1 MRDLVRAYIV
11 GNLDR
16 RGFLKG
22 MAASGFTV
30 TAAESVL
37 AALAPMVS
45 AQAAGAAADG
55 VRTVEGTGAYL
66 LLQQLKAAGVKHVF
80 YGNGTS
86 SAAML
91 DAMVGDND
99 INLILGPEEGIV
111 TAMASGYAL
120 ASNQPTFVNVHGTVG
135 TANQM
140 LNMFNSKRDG
150 DPLVVSSFS
159 KSTAG
164 TGRDN
169 FEEVD
174 DLVGMTKEFTRWS
187 FEVPMASR
195 VPELLRNAMRISTTP
210 PGGATY
216 LAIPTNVSEAV
227 AKADIYPRE
236 LFTVPI
242 RTRPD
247 PKDIEKAA
255 QILLQARKPF
265 MLVGLDVHR
274 SDAYDEVLQLAE
286 LLGMQVMQ
294 GLSPFT
300 DFPTDH
306 PLYIG
311 QSDRSFTAF
320 RSLDGAD
327 VLINMGS
334 PMLYQEGAAP
344 VVSSDWKIIDI
355 RNVPND
361 VARWTGDV
369 VPIAADV
376 KETAKSLVEAVSTAM
391 TADDKAKAK
400 ERYDWIA
407 DFNRKVWQTRQQMAD
422 ERKDL
427 TPITYEHIAI
437 EAQRQLEPDAIIT
450 HEFNSAM
457 PRVLPWLTFGKNK
470 KQLYGRTLG
479 SGLGWSVGAAIGI
492 KMAQPNRQTVC
503 LVGDGAFLM
512 GQIEALWAARR
523 FEAPVLYVVFNNHSF
538 NDTRM
543 RVTAIASRLRESK
556 LDMGSYLGNPNV
568 SFETAAK
575 AFDVNGA
582 TVTQPGELAPALER
596 GIKELKDGRPFVLDV
611 MSERI
616 GLLADSTWY
625 PKYSI
630 AEQRTKQV

>member
-1 MRDLVRAYIV
+1 MRDLVKAFIAGR
-11 GNLDR
+11 LDR
-16 RGFLKG
+16 RAFLKA
-22 MAASGFTV
+22 MAASGFTL
-30 TAAESVL
+30 ASAESVL
-37 AALAPMVS
+37 TALTPMVS
-45 AQAAGAAADG
+45 AQAAGNG
-55 VRTVEGTGAYL
+55 VRTIEGTGAYL
-66 LLQQLKAAGVKHVF
+66 LVQQLKAAGVKHVF

-99 INLILGPEEGIV
+99 IHLILGPEEGIV

-120 ASNQPTFVNVHGTVG
+120 ASNAPTFVNVHGTVG

-140 LNMFNSKRDG
+140 LNMFNAKRDG

-159 KSTAG
+159 KSTEG

-169 FEEVD
+169 FEEID

-187 FEVPMASR
+187 FEAPMASR

-216 LAIPTNVSEAV
+216 LAIPTNVSTAV
-227 AKADIYPRE
+227 AKADIYPKE
-236 LFTVPI
+236 LFTVAL
-242 RTRPD
+242 RTKPD
-247 PKDIEKAA
+247 PREIEKAA
-255 QILLQARKPF
+255 QILIEARKPF
-265 MLVGLDVHR
+265 MLVGLEVWR
-274 SDAYDEVLQLAE
+274 CDAYDEVLQLAE

-294 GLSPFT
+294 GLSPYT

-320 RSLDGAD
+320 RSLEGVD

-344 VVSSDWKIIDI
+344 VAGPDWKIIEC
-355 RNVPND
+355 RSVPND
-361 VARWTGDV
+361 VARWSADT
-369 VPIAADV
+369 VPIVADI
-376 KETAKSLVEAVSTAM
+376 KETAKALVEAVRTAM
-391 TADDKAKAK
+391 TPADKAKAK
-400 ERYDWIA
+400 ERFDWIA
-407 DFNRKVWQTRQQMAD
+407 DFNRKVALTRAQMAD
-422 ERKDL
+422 ERKDMV
-427 TPITYEHIAI
+427 PIGYEHIGI
-437 EAQRQLEPDAIIT
+437 EAQKQLEPDAIIT

-457 PRVLPWLTFGKNK
+457 PRVLPWLTFGKGK
-470 KQLYGRTLG
+470 KELFGRTLG
-479 SGLGWSVGAAIGI
+479 SGLGWSVGASIGI
-492 KMAQPNRQTVC
+492 KMAKPNRQTVC

-523 FEAPVLYVVFNNHSF
+523 FEAPVLYIVFNNRSF

-543 RVTAIASRLRESK
+543 RVTAVAPKLRESK
-556 LDMGSYLGNPNV
+556 LDMGSYLGNPDV

-582 TVTQPGELAPALER
+582 TVTKPGEIAPALAR
-596 GIKELKDGRPFVLDV
+596 GIKELKDGRPFVLDIV
-611 MSERI
+611 SERV
-616 GLLADSTWY
+616 GLLAESSWY

-630 AEQRTKQV
+630 AERRTKLV

>member
-1 MRDLVRAYIV
+1 MRDLVQAFIAGR
-11 GNLDR
+11 LDR

-30 TAAESVL
+30 AAAESVL
-37 AALAPMVS
+37 ATLAPMVS
-45 AQAAGAAADG
+45 AQAAGAG
-55 VRTVEGTGAYL
+55 VRTVEGTGAFL
-66 LLQQLKAAGVKHVF
+66 LIQQLKAAGVKHVF

-91 DAMVGDND
+91 DAMVGDTD

-120 ASNQPTFVNVHGTVG
+120 ASNAPTFVNVHGTVG

-140 LNMFNSKRDG
+140 LNMFNAKRDG

-159 KSTAG
+159 KSTEG
-164 TGRDN
+164 SGRDN
-169 FEEVD
+169 FEEID
-174 DLVGMTKEFTRWS
+174 DLVDMTKQFTRWS

-210 PGGATY
+210 PGGATF
-216 LAIPTNVSEAV
+216 LSIPTNVAEAV

-247 PKDIEKAA
+247 PRQIEKAA
-255 QILLQARKPF
+255 QILIEARKTF
-265 MLVGLDVHR
+265 MLVGLEVWR
-274 SDAYDEVLQLAE
+274 SNAYDEVLQLAE
-286 LLGMQVMQ
+286 LLGMQVVQ
-294 GLSPFT
+294 GLSPYT

-306 PLYIG
+306 PLYVG
-311 QSDRSFTAF
+311 QTDRAFTAF
-320 RSLDGAD
+320 RSLDDAD
-327 VLINMGS
+327 VLLNMGS

-344 VVSSDWKIIDI
+344 VVSPDWKIIEI
-355 RNVPND
+355 RSVPND
-361 VARWTGDV
+361 VARWTADT
-369 VPIAADV
+369 VPIVADV
-376 KETAKSLVEAVSTAM
+376 KEAAKALVEAVSTAM
-391 TADDKAKAK
+391 TPDHKAKAK

-407 DFNRKVWQTRQQMAD
+407 DFNRKVAQTREAMAE
-422 ERKDL
+422 ERKDQI
-427 TPITYEHIAI
+427 PIAWEHVAR
-437 EAQRQLEPDAIIT
+437 EAQRQLEPDAIIA

-457 PRVLPWLTFGKNK
+457 PRVLPWLTFGRGK
-470 KQLYGRTLG
+470 KELFGRTLG
-479 SGLGWSVGAAIGI
+479 SGLGWSVGAAVGI
-492 KMAQPNRQTVC
+492 KMAKPDRQTAC
-503 LVGDGAFLM
+503 LIGDGAFLM

-523 FEAPVLYVVFNNHSF
+523 FEAPVLYVVFNNRSF

-543 RVTAIASRLRESK
+543 RVSAIAPRLRESK
-556 LDMGSYLGNPNV
+556 LDMGSYLGNPDV

-582 TVTQPGELAPALER
+582 TVTRPGEVAPALAR
-596 GIKELKDGRPFVLDV
+596 GIKELKDGRPFVIDV
-611 MSERI
+611 VAERV

-630 AEQRTKQV
+630 AERRTKLV

>member
-1 MRDLVRAYIV
+1 MRDLVQAYIV
-11 GNLDR
+11 GRLDR

-30 TAAESVL
+30 AAAESVL
-37 AALAPMVS
+37 ATLAPMVS
-45 AQAAGAAADG
+45 AQAAQGDI
-55 VRTVEGTGAYL
+55 RTVEGTGAYL
-66 LLQQLKAAGVKHVF
+66 LIQQLKAAGVKHVF

-91 DAMVGDND
+91 DAMVDDKD
-99 INLILGPEEGIV
+99 ISVILGPEEGIV

-120 ASNQPTFVNVHGTVG
+120 ASNEPTFVNVHGTVG

-140 LNMFNSKRDG
+140 LNMFNAKRDG

-159 KSTAG
+159 KSTEG

-169 FEEVD
+169 FEEID
-174 DLVGMTKEFTRWS
+174 DLVDMTKQFTRWS
-187 FEVPMASR
+187 FEAPMASR

-210 PGGATY
+210 PGGATF
-216 LAIPTNVSEAV
+216 LAIPTNVSEQV
-227 AKADIYPRE
+227 AKAQIYPRE

-242 RTRPD
+242 RTKPD
-247 PKDIEKAA
+247 PREIEKAA
-255 QILLQARKPF
+255 QILLQARQPF
-265 MLVGLDVHR
+265 MLVGIDVWR
-274 SDAYDEVLQLAE
+274 CDAYDEVLQLAE
-286 LLGMQVMQ
+286 LLGTQVVQ
-294 GLSPFT
+294 GLSPYT

-311 QSDRSFTAF
+311 QSDRAFTGF
-320 RSLDGAD
+320 RSLEGAD

-344 VVSSDWKIIDI
+344 VVSPDWKIIEV
-355 RNVPND
+355 RSVPND
-361 VARWTGDV
+361 MARWTPDT
-369 VPIAADV
+369 VPIVADL
-376 KETAKSLVEAVSTAM
+376 KESAKALVEAVSSAM
-391 TADDKAKAK
+391 TANDRAKAKA
-400 ERYDWIA
+400 RTDWIA
-407 DFNRKVWQTRQQMAD
+407 DFNRKVWLTREQMAE
-422 ERKDL
+422 ERKDQI
-427 TPITYEHIAI
+427 PIAWEHVAR

-450 HEFNSAM
+450 HEFNSSM
-457 PRVLPWLTFGKNK
+457 PRVLPWLTFGRGK
-470 KQLYGRTLG
+470 KELFGRSLG

-492 KMAQPNRQTVC
+492 KMAKPDRQTVC

-523 FEAPVLYVVFNNHSF
+523 FEAPVLYVVFNNRSF

-543 RVTAIASRLRESK
+543 RVSAVAPRLRESGRD
-556 LDMGSYLGNPNV
+556 LGSYLGNPDV

-582 TVTQPGELAPALER
+582 TVTRPGEVAPALAR
-596 GIKELKDGRPFVLDV
+596 GIKELKDGRPFVIDV
-611 MSERI
+611 VAERV

-630 AEQRTKQV
+630 AERRTKPV

>member
-1 MRDLVRAYIV
+1 MRDLVHAFIAGR
-11 GNLDR
+11 LDR

-30 TAAESVL
+30 AAAESVL
-37 AALAPMVS
+37 ATLTPMVS
-45 AQAAGAAADG
+45 AQAAAGG
-55 VRTVEGTGAYL
+55 IRTVEGTGAYL
-66 LLQQLKAAGVKHVF
+66 LVQQLKAAGVKHVF

-91 DAMVGDND
+91 DAMVGDKD
-99 INLILGPEEGIV
+99 INLILGPEEGVV

-120 ASNQPTFVNVHGTVG
+120 ASNEPTFVNVHGTVG

-159 KSTAG
+159 KSTEG

-169 FEEVD
+169 FEEID
-174 DLVGMTKEFTRWS
+174 DLVGLTKQFTRWS
-187 FEVPMASR
+187 FEAPMAGR
-195 VPELLRNAMRISTTP
+195 VPELLRNAMRIATTP
-210 PGGATY
+210 PGGSTY
-216 LAIPTNVSEAV
+216 LAIPTNVSEQV
-227 AKADIYPRE
+227 ARAEIYPRE

-242 RTRPD
+242 RAKPD
-247 PKDIEKAA
+247 PRQIEQAA
-255 QILLQARKPF
+255 QILLQAKSPF
-265 MLVGLDVHR
+265 MLVGLDVWR
-274 SDAYDEVLQLAE
+274 SGAYDEVLQLAE
-286 LLGMQVMQ
+286 LIGMPVVE
-294 GLSPFT
+294 GLSPYT

-306 PLYIG
+306 PLYVG
-311 QSDRSFTAF
+311 QSDRSFTEF
-320 RSLDGAD
+320 RMLEGAD
-327 VLINMGS
+327 AMINMGS

-344 VVSSDWKIIDI
+344 VIDSNWKIIEV
-355 RNVPND
+355 RSVPD
-361 VARWTGDV
+361 DEARWTPDT
-369 VPIAADV
+369 VPIVADV
-376 KETAKSLVEAVSTAM
+376 KEVAKALVEAVSTAM
-391 TADDKAKAK
+391 TADDRAKAK
-400 ERYDWIA
+400 DRTAAMAE
-407 DFNRKVWQTRQQMAD
+407 FNRKLAETRHELAE
-422 ERKDL
+422 ERKDQV
-427 TPITYEHIAI
+427 PITYEHIAI

-450 HEFNSAM
+450 HEFNSGTH
-457 PRVLPWLTFGKNK
+457 RILPWMTFGKGK
-470 KQLYGRTLG
+470 KELFGRTLG

-492 KMAQPNRQTVC
+492 KMAKPDRQTVC

-523 FEAPVLYVVFNNHSF
+523 FEAPVLYVVFNNRSF

-543 RVTAIASRLRESK
+543 RVTAVAPRLRQAG
-556 LDMGSYLGNPNV
+556 LDMGSYLGSPDV

-582 TVTQPGELAPALER
+582 TVTQPGQLAAALGR

-611 MSERI
+611 VSERI

>member
-1 MRDLVRAYIV
+1 MRDLVQAFIAGRV
-11 GNLDR
+11 DR

-30 TAAESVL
+30 AAAESVL
-37 AALAPMVS
+37 ATLAPMVR
-45 AQAAGAAADG
+45 AQAAGAG
-55 VRTVEGTGAYL
+55 VRTVEGTGAFL
-66 LLQQLKAAGVKHVF
+66 LIAQLKAAGVKHVF

-120 ASNQPTFVNVHGTVG
+120 ASNEPTFVNVHGTVG

-140 LNMFNSKRDG
+140 LNMFNAKRDG

-159 KSTAG
+159 KSTEG

-169 FEEVD
+169 FEEID
-174 DLVGMTKEFTRWS
+174 DLVGMTKQFTRWS
-187 FEVPMASR
+187 FEVPTASR

-210 PGGATY
+210 PGGATF
-216 LAIPTNVSEAV
+216 LSIPTNVSTAV
-227 AKADIYPRE
+227 AKAEIYPRE

-242 RTRPD
+242 RTQPD
-247 PKDIEKAA
+247 PRQIEKAA
-255 QILLQARKPF
+255 QILIEARKPF
-265 MLVGLDVHR
+265 MLVGLDVWR
-274 SDAYDEVLQLAE
+274 SDGYDEVLQLAE
-286 LLGMQVMQ
+286 LLGMQVVQ
-294 GLSPFT
+294 GLSPYT

-311 QSDRSFTAF
+311 QSDRAFTGF
-320 RSLDGAD
+320 RSLEGAD
-327 VLINMGS
+327 VLVNMGS
-334 PMLYQEGAAP
+334 PMLYQEGATP
-344 VVSSDWKIIDI
+344 VVGSDWKIIEI
-355 RNVPND
+355 RSVPND
-361 VARWTGDV
+361 VARWNADA
-369 VPIAADV
+369 VPIVADV
-376 KETAKSLVEAVSTAM
+376 KAAAKALVEAVSAAM

-407 DFNRKVWQTRQQMAD
+407 DFNRKVGLTREAMAE
-422 ERKDL
+422 ERKDQI
-427 TPITYEHIAI
+427 PIAWEHVAR

-450 HEFNSAM
+450 HEFNSSM
-457 PRVLPWLTFGKNK
+457 PRVLPWLTFGRGK
-470 KQLYGRTLG
+470 KELFGRTLG

-492 KMAQPNRQTVC
+492 KMAKPDRQTVC

-523 FEAPVLYVVFNNHSF
+523 FEAPVLYVVFNNRSF

-543 RVTAIASRLRESK
+543 RVSAIAPRLRESK
-556 LDMGSYLGNPNV
+556 LDLGSYLGNPDV

-582 TVTQPGELAPALER
+582 TVTRPGEVAPALAR
-596 GIKELKDGRPFVLDV
+596 GIKELKDGRPFVIDV
-611 MSERI
+611 VAERV
-616 GLLADSTWY
+616 GLLADSVWY

-630 AEQRTKQV
+630 AERRTKQV

>member
-1 MRDLVRAYIV
+1 MRDLVRAYIA
-11 GNLDR
+11 GNIDR
-16 RGFLKG
+16 RAFLKS

-30 TAAESVL
+30 AAAESVL
-37 AALAPMVS
+37 ATLAPMVA
-45 AQAAGAAADG
+45 AQAAGEG
-55 VRTVEGTGAYL
+55 IRTVEGNGAYL
-66 LLQQLKAAGVKHVF
+66 LVQQLKAAGVKHVF

-91 DAMVGDND
+91 DAMVGDDD

-120 ASNQPTFVNVHGTVG
+120 ASNEPTFVNVHGTVG

-159 KSTAG
+159 KSTEG
-164 TGRDN
+164 SGRDN

-174 DLVGMTKEFTRWS
+174 DLIDMTKQFTRWS
-187 FEVPMASR
+187 FEVPTASR

-216 LAIPTNVSEAV
+216 LAIPTNVSEQV
-227 AKADIYPRE
+227 AKAEIYPRE

-247 PKDIEKAA
+247 PAEIEKAA
-255 QILLQARKPF
+255 KILLQARKPF
-265 MLVGLDVHR
+265 MLVGLEVWR
-274 SDAYDEVLQLAE
+274 SDAYGEVLQLAE
-286 LLGMQVMQ
+286 LLGMQVVQ
-294 GLSPFT
+294 GLSPYT

-311 QSDRSFTAF
+311 ENDRSFTEF
-320 RSLDGAD
+320 RSLEGAD
-327 VLINMGS
+327 VLLNMGS

-344 VVSSDWKIIDI
+344 VVGSDWKIIEV
-355 RNVPND
+355 RSVPND
-361 VARWTGDV
+361 VARWNADTVPIVGDV
-369 VPIAADV
+369 KQAA
-376 KETAKSLVEAVSTAM
+376 KALVEAVSTAM

-400 ERYDWIA
+400 DRTDWIA
-407 DFNRKVWQTRQQMAD
+407 DFNRKVWQTRQQMAE

-427 TPITYEHIAI
+427 IPIGFEHIAI
-437 EAQRQLEPDAIIT
+437 EAQKQLEPDAIIT
-450 HEFNSAM
+450 HEFNSGTH
-457 PRVLPWLTFGKNK
+457 RIFPWLTFGRGK
-470 KQLYGRTLG
+470 KELFGRTLG
-479 SGLGWSVGAAIGI
+479 SGLGWSVGAAVGI
-492 KMAQPNRQTVC
+492 KMAKPDRQTVC
-503 LVGDGAFLM
+503 LLGDGAFLM

-523 FEAPVLYVVFNNHSF
+523 FEAPVLYVVFNNRSF

-543 RVTAIASRLRESK
+543 RVTAVAPRLREAK
-556 LDMGSYLGNPNV
+556 LDMGSYLGSPDV

-582 TVTQPGELAPALER
+582 TVTKPGELGPAMAR

-611 MSERI
+611 VSERI
-616 GLLADSTWY
+616 GWLADSTWY

-630 AEQRTKQV
+630 AERRTKQV

>member
-1 MRDLVRAYIV
+1 MRDLVQAYIV
-11 GNLDR
+11 GRLDR

-30 TAAESVL
+30 AAAESVL
-37 AALAPMVS
+37 ATLAPMVS
-45 AQAAGAAADG
+45 AQAAQGDI
-55 VRTVEGTGAYL
+55 RTVEGTGAYL
-66 LLQQLKAAGVKHVF
+66 LIQQLKAAGVKHVF

-91 DAMVGDND
+91 DAMVDDKD
-99 INLILGPEEGIV
+99 ISVILGPEEGIV

-120 ASNQPTFVNVHGTVG
+120 ASNEPTFVNVHGTVG

-140 LNMFNSKRDG
+140 LNMFNAKRDG

-159 KSTAG
+159 KSTEG

-169 FEEVD
+169 FEEID
-174 DLVGMTKEFTRWS
+174 DLVDMTKQFTRWS
-187 FEVPMASR
+187 FEAPMASR

-210 PGGATY
+210 PGGATF
-216 LAIPTNVSEAV
+216 LAIPTNVSEQV
-227 AKADIYPRE
+227 AKAQIYPRE

-242 RTRPD
+242 RTKPD
-247 PKDIEKAA
+247 PREIEKAA
-255 QILLQARKPF
+255 QILLQARQPF
-265 MLVGLDVHR
+265 MLVGIDVWR
-274 SDAYDEVLQLAE
+274 CDAYDEVLQLAE
-286 LLGMQVMQ
+286 LLGMQVVQ
-294 GLSPFT
+294 GLSPYT

-311 QSDRSFTAF
+311 QSDRAFTGF
-320 RSLDGAD
+320 RSLEGAD

-344 VVSSDWKIIDI
+344 VVSPDWKIIEV
-355 RNVPND
+355 RSVPND
-361 VARWTGDV
+361 MARWTPDT
-369 VPIAADV
+369 VPIVADL
-376 KETAKSLVEAVSTAM
+376 KESAKALVEAVSSAM
-391 TADDKAKAK
+391 TANDRAKAKA
-400 ERYDWIA
+400 RTDWIA
-407 DFNRKVWQTRQQMAD
+407 DFNRKVWLTREQMAE
-422 ERKDL
+422 ERKDQI
-427 TPITYEHIAI
+427 PIAWEHVAR

-450 HEFNSAM
+450 HEFNSSM
-457 PRVLPWLTFGKNK
+457 PRVLPWLTFGRGK
-470 KQLYGRTLG
+470 KELFGRSLG

-492 KMAQPNRQTVC
+492 KMAKPDRQTVC

-523 FEAPVLYVVFNNHSF
+523 FEAPVLYVVFNNRSF

-543 RVTAIASRLRESK
+543 RVSAVAPRLRESGRD
-556 LDMGSYLGNPNV
+556 LGSYLGNPDV

-582 TVTQPGELAPALER
+582 TVTRPGEVAAALSR
-596 GIKELKDGRPFVLDV
+596 GIKELKDGRPFVIDV
-611 MSERI
+611 VAERV
-616 GLLADSTWY
+616 GLLAESTWY

-630 AEQRTKQV
+630 AERRTKPV

>member
-1 MRDLVRAYIV
+1 MRDLVQAYIV
-11 GNLDR
+11 GRLDR

-22 MAASGFTV
+22 MAASGFTAA
-30 TAAESVL
+30 AAESVL
-37 AALAPMVS
+37 ATLAPMVS
-45 AQAAGAAADG
+45 AQAAQGDI
-55 VRTVEGTGAYL
+55 RTVEGTGAYL
-66 LLQQLKAAGVKHVF
+66 LIQQLKAAGVKHVF

-91 DAMVGDND
+91 DVMVDDKD
-99 INLILGPEEGIV
+99 ISLILGPEEGIV

-120 ASNQPTFVNVHGTVG
+120 ASNEPTFVNVHGTVG

-140 LNMFNSKRDG
+140 LNMFNAKRDG

-159 KSTAG
+159 KSTEG

-169 FEEVD
+169 FEDID
-174 DLVGMTKEFTRWS
+174 DLVDMTKQFTRWS
-187 FEVPMASR
+187 FEAPMASR

-210 PGGATY
+210 PGGATF
-216 LAIPTNVSEAV
+216 LAIPTNVSEQV
-227 AKADIYPRE
+227 AKAQIYPRE

-242 RTRPD
+242 RTKPD
-247 PKDIEKAA
+247 PKEIEKAA
-255 QILLQARKPF
+255 QILLQARQPF
-265 MLVGLDVHR
+265 MLVGIDVWR
-274 SDAYDEVLQLAE
+274 CDAYDEVLQLAE
-286 LLGMQVMQ
+286 LLGMQVVQ
-294 GLSPFT
+294 GLSPYT

-311 QSDRSFTAF
+311 QSDRAFTGF
-320 RSLDGAD
+320 RSLEGAD

-344 VVSSDWKIIDI
+344 VVSPDWKIIEV
-355 RNVPND
+355 RSVPND
-361 VARWTGDV
+361 MARWTPDT
-369 VPIAADV
+369 VPIVADV
-376 KETAKSLVEAVSTAM
+376 KESAKALVEAVSSAM
-391 TADDKAKAK
+391 TANDRAKAKA
-400 ERYDWIA
+400 RTDWIA
-407 DFNRKVWQTRQQMAD
+407 DFNRKVWLTREQMAE
-422 ERKDL
+422 ERKDQI
-427 TPITYEHIAI
+427 PIAWEHVAR

-457 PRVLPWLTFGKNK
+457 PRVLPWLTFGRGK
-470 KQLYGRTLG
+470 KGLFGRSLG

-492 KMAQPNRQTVC
+492 KMAKPDRQTVC

-523 FEAPVLYVVFNNHSF
+523 FEAPVLYVVFNNRSF

-543 RVTAIASRLRESK
+543 RVSAVAPRLRESGRD
-556 LDMGSYLGNPNV
+556 LGSYLGNPDV

-582 TVTQPGELAPALER
+582 TVTRPGEVAPALAR
-596 GIKELKDGRPFVLDV
+596 GIKELKDGRPFVIDV
-611 MSERI
+611 IAERV

-630 AEQRTKQV
+630 AERRTKPV

>member
-1 MRDLVRAYIV
+1 MRDLVKAFIAGR
-11 GNLDR
+11 LDR
-16 RGFLKG
+16 RAFLKA
-22 MAASGFTV
+22 MAASGFTL
-30 TAAESVL
+30 ASAESVL
-37 AALAPMVS
+37 TALTPMVS
-45 AQAAGAAADG
+45 AQAAGNG
-55 VRTVEGTGAYL
+55 VRTIEGTGAYL
-66 LLQQLKAAGVKHVF
+66 LVQQLKAAGVKHVF

-99 INLILGPEEGIV
+99 IHLILGPEEGIV

-120 ASNQPTFVNVHGTVG
+120 ASNAPTFVNVHGTVG

-140 LNMFNSKRDG
+140 LNMFNAKRDG

-159 KSTAG
+159 KSTEG

-169 FEEVD
+169 FEEID

-187 FEVPMASR
+187 FEAPMASR

-216 LAIPTNVSEAV
+216 LAIPTNVSTAV
-227 AKADIYPRE
+227 AKADIYPKE
-236 LFTVPI
+236 LFTVAL
-242 RTRPD
+242 RTKPD
-247 PKDIEKAA
+247 PREIEKAA
-255 QILLQARKPF
+255 QILIEARKPF
-265 MLVGLDVHR
+265 MLVGLEVWR
-274 SDAYDEVLQLAE
+274 CDAYDEVLQLAE

-294 GLSPFT
+294 GLSPYT

-320 RSLDGAD
+320 RSLEGVD

-344 VVSSDWKIIDI
+344 VVGPDWKIIEC
-355 RNVPND
+355 RSVPND
-361 VARWTGDV
+361 VARWSADT
-369 VPIAADV
+369 VPIVADI
-376 KETAKSLVEAVSTAM
+376 KETAKALVEAVKTAM
-391 TADDKAKAK
+391 TPADKAKAK
-400 ERYDWIA
+400 ERFDWIA
-407 DFNRKVWQTRQQMAD
+407 DFNRKVALTRAQMAD
-422 ERKDL
+422 ERKDMV
-427 TPITYEHIAI
+427 PIGYEHIGI
-437 EAQRQLEPDAIIT
+437 EAQKQLEPDAIIT

-457 PRVLPWLTFGKNK
+457 PRVLPWLTFGKGK
-470 KQLYGRTLG
+470 KELFGRTLG
-479 SGLGWSVGAAIGI
+479 SGLGWSVGASIGI
-492 KMAQPNRQTVC
+492 KMAKPNRQTVC

-523 FEAPVLYVVFNNHSF
+523 FEAPVLYIVFNNRSF

-543 RVTAIASRLRESK
+543 RVTAVAPKLRESK
-556 LDMGSYLGNPNV
+556 LDMGSYLGNPDV

-582 TVTQPGELAPALER
+582 TVTKPGEIAPALAR
-596 GIKELKDGRPFVLDV
+596 GIKELKDGRPFVLDIV
-611 MSERI
+611 SERV
-616 GLLADSTWY
+616 GLLAESSWY

-630 AEQRTKQV
+630 AERRTKLV

>member
-1 MRDLVRAYIV
+1 MRDLVSAFITGR
-11 GNLDR
+11 LDR

-22 MAASGFTV
+22 MTAGGFTIA
-30 TAAESVL
+30 AAESVL
-37 AALAPMVS
+37 ATLAPMVA
-45 AQAAGAAADG
+45 AQAAGGD
-55 VRTVEGTGAYL
+55 VRTVEGTGAL
-66 LLQQLKAAGVKHVF
+66 LLIEQLKAAGVKHVF

-91 DAMVGDND
+91 DAMVGDKD

-120 ASNQPTFVNVHGTVG
+120 ASNEPTFVNVHGLVG

-140 LNMFNSKRDG
+140 LNMFNAKRDG
-150 DPLVVSSFS
+150 DPLVVSSFN
-159 KSTAG
+159 KSTEG

-174 DLVGMTKEFTRWS
+174 DLVDMTRQFTRWS

-210 PGGATY
+210 PGGATF
-216 LAIPTNVSEAV
+216 LSIPTNVAEAV
-227 AKADIYPRE
+227 GKAEIYPRR

-242 RTRPD
+242 RTKPD
-247 PKDIEKAA
+247 PQLIEQAA
-255 QILLQARKPF
+255 QILIEARKPF

-286 LLGMQVMQ
+286 LLGMQVVQ

-306 PLYIG
+306 PLYVG
-311 QSDRSFTAF
+311 QSDRAFTPF
-320 RSLDGAD
+320 RSLEGAD
-327 VLINMGS
+327 VLLNMGS

-344 VVSSDWKIIDI
+344 VVSPYWKIIEC
-355 RNVPND
+355 RTAPND
-361 VARWTGDV
+361 VARWTGDT
-369 VPIAADV
+369 VPIVADV
-376 KETAKSLVEAVSTAM
+376 KESASALLEAVKSGM
-391 TADDKAKAK
+391 TADARAKAK
-400 ERYDWIA
+400 DRFDKIA
-407 DFNRKVWQTRQQMAD
+407 DFNRKVALTREAMAE
-422 ERKDL
+422 ERKDQI
-427 TPITYEHIAI
+427 PIAWEHVAR

-457 PRVLPWLTFGKNK
+457 PRVLPWLSFGRGK
-470 KQLYGRTLG
+470 KELFGRTLG
-479 SGLGWSVGAAIGI
+479 SGLGWSVGAAVGI
-492 KMAQPNRQTVC
+492 KMAKPDRQTVC
-503 LVGDGAFLM
+503 LIGDGAFLM

-523 FEAPVLYVVFNNHSF
+523 FEAPVLYVVFNNRSF

-543 RVTAIASRLRESK
+543 RVSAIAPRLRESK
-556 LDMGSYLGNPNV
+556 LDMGSYLGNPDV

-582 TVTQPGELAPALER
+582 TVTRPGEIAPALAR
-596 GIKELKDGRPFVLDV
+596 GIKELKDGRPFVIDV
-611 MSERI
+611 VAERV

-630 AEQRTKQV
+630 AERRTKLV

>member
-1 MRDLVRAYIV
+1 MRDLVQAFLAGR
-11 GNLDR
+11 LDR

-22 MAASGFTV
+22 MATSGFTLA
-30 TAAESVL
+30 AAESVL
-37 AALAPMVS
+37 AALQPMVS
-45 AQAAGAAADG
+45 AHAQGTPI
-55 VRTVEGTGAYL
+55 RTVEGTGGYL
-66 LLQQLKAAGVKHVF
+66 LVQQLKAAGVKHVF

-91 DAMVGDND
+91 DAMVGDTD

-120 ASNQPTFVNVHGTVG
+120 ASNEPTFVNVHGTVG

-140 LNMFNSKRDG
+140 LNMFNAKRDG
-150 DPLVVSSFS
+150 DPLVVSSFT
-159 KSTAG
+159 KSTEG

-169 FEEVD
+169 FEEID
-174 DLVGMTKEFTRWS
+174 DLVGMTKQFTRWS
-187 FEVPMASR
+187 FEAPMASR

-210 PGGATY
+210 PGGATF

-236 LFTVPI
+236 MFTVPI

-247 PKDIEKAA
+247 PQSIEKAA
-255 QILLQARKPF
+255 QILLTARKPF
-265 MLVGLDVHR
+265 MLVGQDVWR
-274 SDAYDEVLQLAE
+274 GDAYDEVLQLAE
-286 LLGMQVMQ
+286 LLSMQVVQ
-294 GLSPFT
+294 GLSPYT

-311 QSDRSFTAF
+311 QSDRSFNAF
-320 RSLDGAD
+320 RSLESAD
-327 VLINMGS
+327 VLVSMGG

-344 VVSSDWKIIDI
+344 VVSPDWKVIEI
-355 RNVPND
+355 RSVPND
-361 VARWTGDV
+361 VARWTADT
-369 VPIAADV
+369 VPIVADV
-376 KETAKSLVEAVSTAM
+376 KEAAKALVEAVRSAM
-391 TADDKAKAK
+391 TADTKAKAK
-400 ERYDWIA
+400 ERTDWVA
-407 DFNRKVWQTRQQMAD
+407 DFNRKVALTRAQMAD
-422 ERKDL
+422 ERKDQM
-427 TPITYEHIAI
+427 PIAYEQIAI

-457 PRVLPWLTFGKNK
+457 PRVLPWLTFGKGK
-470 KQLYGRTLG
+470 KELFGRTLG
-479 SGLGWSVGAAIGI
+479 SGLGWSVGAAVGI
-492 KMAQPNRQTVC
+492 KMAKPNRQTVC

-523 FEAPVLYVVFNNHSF
+523 FEAPVLYIVFNNRSF

-543 RVTAIASRLRESK
+543 RMTAVAPRLRQAK
-556 LDMGSYLGNPNV
+556 LDMGSYLGNPDV

-582 TVTQPGELAPALER
+582 TVTRPGEIAPALAR
-596 GIKELKDGRPFVLDV
+596 GIKELKDGRPFVIDV
-611 MSERI
+611 VSERI
-616 GLLADSTWY
+616 GLLAESTWY

-630 AEQRTKQV
+630 AERRTKLV